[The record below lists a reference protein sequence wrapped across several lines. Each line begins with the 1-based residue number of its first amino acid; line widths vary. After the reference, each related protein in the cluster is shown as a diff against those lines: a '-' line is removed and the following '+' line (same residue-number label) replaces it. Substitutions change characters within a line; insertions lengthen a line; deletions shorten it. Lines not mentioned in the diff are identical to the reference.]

1 MSSST
6 STSPAVTTPAEDAF
20 CSIERTL
27 GVVGERWTFLIL
39 RESLTNGA
47 TRFDEFI
54 DVLGIAPNILTARLK
69 TLVESGVLE
78 KREYRVAGS
87 RPRMSYHPTE
97 AGKQLLV
104 VLGAL
109 GQWGDDYIPPACGV
123 TQTRETAHGHKKLRV
138 GFVEDPSVLK
148 DVDEVEFVRTPV
160 HPLYDAA

>member
-1 MSSST
+1 M
-6 STSPAVTTPAEDAF
+6 VKTPAEDAF

-27 GVVGERWTFLIL
+27 GIVGERWTFLIL
-39 RESLTNGA
+39 REALTNGA
-47 TRFDEFI
+47 TRFDDFI

-78 KREYRVAGS
+78 KREYREQGS
-87 RPRMSYHPTE
+87 RARMSYHPTE

-109 GQWGDDYIPPACGV
+109 GQWGDDYIPPKGGV
-123 TQTRETAHGHKKLRV
+123 TQTRESTHGHQRLLV

-148 DVDEVEFVRTPV
+148 DVNEIEFVRTPS
-160 HPLYDAA
+160 HPRYEAA

>member
-6 STSPAVTTPAEDAF
+6 STRPAITTPAEDAF

-27 GVVGERWTFLIL
+27 GIVGERWTFLIL

-54 DVLGIAPNILTARLK
+54 DVLGIAPNILIARLK
-69 TLVESGVLE
+69 KLVESGVLE
-78 KREYRVAGS
+78 KREYRAEGS

-109 GQWGDDYIPPACGV
+109 GQWGDDYIPPARGV
-123 TQTRETAHGHKKLRV
+123 TQTRETSHDHRKLRV

-148 DVDEVEFVRTPV
+148 DVDEIEFVNTPV
-160 HPLYDAA
+160 HPRYDAA